1 MKKTFQDYHQ
11 LRKMKHRGRE
21 IAMLQRFGAG
31 TLASGIVALLVKLTG
46 LIPVAPQTAQ
56 LLAWENMP
64 LFALSNLPDSATE
77 TIIDQYLQGLSA
89 KGAVVRHQGIWIQ
102 SGLAVMAKHQERIP
116 LPAASLTKI
125 ATTLAALHKW
135 GPSHQFETLVSAT
148 GPIKNGV
155 LQGDLV
161 IEGGGDPLFVWEE
174 AIALG
179 NSLNQMGIRRISGSL
194 IITGDFSTNYE
205 ENPVVSG
212 QLLRQGFNSKQWSRN
227 FMYRYNLMPKGTAK
241 PEIAIDKGVK
251 VASFPIPKKYLLIRH
266 RSVSLAHILREMNIQ
281 SNNNMAEMLTKSLGG
296 AEVRTQLAAKSAD
309 ISPDELQ
316 LINGSGLG
324 VENMISP
331 HAACALLIA
340 VDRFLQP
347 YKLSVMDVFPVAGRD
362 KGGTMYGRNIPLGTA
377 IKTGTLRDVSALAG
391 VVPTRDRGWV
401 WFSIINRG
409 ADVYGFRQQQDEL
422 LQRLS
427 KQWGVLPSVNASTN
441 PVENLLGDP
450 KRNEKVFGIQ
460 IKKR

>member
-148 GPIKNGV
+148 GPIKNGL
-155 LQGDLV
+155 LQGDL
-161 IEGGGDPLFVWEE
+161 
-174 AIALG
+174 
-179 NSLNQMGIRRISGSL
+179 
-194 IITGDFSTNYE
+194 II
-205 ENPVVSG
+205 
-212 QLLRQGFNSKQWSRN
+212 
-227 FMYRYNLMPKGTAK
+227 
-241 PEIAIDKGVK
+241 
-251 VASFPIPKKYLLIRH
+251 
-266 RSVSLAHILREMNIQ
+266 
-281 SNNNMAEMLTKSLGG
+281 
-296 AEVRTQLAAKSAD
+296 
-309 ISPDELQ
+309 
-316 LINGSGLG
+316 
-324 VENMISP
+324 
-331 HAACALLIA
+331 
-340 VDRFLQP
+340 
-347 YKLSVMDVFPVAGRD
+347 
-362 KGGTMYGRNIPLGTA
+362 
-377 IKTGTLRDVSALAG
+377 
-391 VVPTRDRGWV
+391 
-401 WFSIINRG
+401 
-409 ADVYGFRQQQDEL
+409 
-422 LQRLS
+422 
-427 KQWGVLPSVNASTN
+427 
-441 PVENLLGDP
+441 
-450 KRNEKVFGIQ
+450 
-460 IKKR
+460 